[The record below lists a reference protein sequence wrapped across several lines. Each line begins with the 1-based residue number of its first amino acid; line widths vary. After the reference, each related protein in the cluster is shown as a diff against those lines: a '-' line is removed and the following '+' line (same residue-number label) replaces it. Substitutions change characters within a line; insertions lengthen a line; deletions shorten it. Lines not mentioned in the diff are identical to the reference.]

1 MKVTGERFVPGK
13 MFKHSEIE
21 HMHRYK
27 CLLQVLS
34 NKIVLD
40 AACGTGY
47 GSDIIASVA
56 KEVYGVDIS
65 QEAINY
71 ANSHFTAN
79 SNLKYIRGD
88 ITKLPFEKGKFDVVV
103 SFETIEH
110 VDGKMQAKFLK
121 EIKRVLKP
129 EGVLIISTPNKE
141 IYAEQEGNITTEWHV
156 KEFLEGEFKAFLNT
170 EFENVHY
177 FQQYMGNA
185 SFLLD
190 NVGMN
195 ATLIKYDK
203 TKKGKFIIAV
213 AGNGSVNN
221 FQKINSVYYYPD
233 EYMLFD
239 EVCQIYFADLEGE
252 FVESNSQIVEVT
264 SKNGMVNVDLEFEE
278 CINTSK
284 IRIDPLS
291 NSCMLKNI
299 KSAIICEEG
308 ERKELITE
316 VHNADKYLDGVFYFY
331 HKDPQLIYSFDE
343 KKNIRGISI
352 NFIIEDYNIDAYQ
365 LYMEKMEMVN
375 NLEKIIK
382 QSEDR
387 IKQSED
393 RIKQSEDRIKQSEDR
408 IKQSDEIIIQNAGM
422 LEYERNLFYNRKIGQ
437 RIMDVFNPPRRVE

>member
-1 MKVTGERFVPGK
+1 MKGTWCFHKHHTGKMKVTGERFVPGK

-221 FQKINSVYYYPD
+221 FQKINSVY
-233 EYMLFD
+233 
-239 EVCQIYFADLEGE
+239 
-252 FVESNSQIVEVT
+252 
-264 SKNGMVNVDLEFEE
+264 
-278 CINTSK
+278 
-284 IRIDPLS
+284 
-291 NSCMLKNI
+291 
-299 KSAIICEEG
+299 
-308 ERKELITE
+308 
-316 VHNADKYLDGVFYFY
+316 
-331 HKDPQLIYSFDE
+331 
-343 KKNIRGISI
+343 
-352 NFIIEDYNIDAYQ
+352 
-365 LYMEKMEMVN
+365 
-375 NLEKIIK
+375 
-382 QSEDR
+382 
-387 IKQSED
+387 
-393 RIKQSEDRIKQSEDR
+393 
-408 IKQSDEIIIQNAGM
+408 
-422 LEYERNLFYNRKIGQ
+422 
-437 RIMDVFNPPRRVE
+437 